1 MIRPIILTA
10 ALVLTTG
17 SAVAGGSVIDVTSK
31 LIATGSIISVDCTEC
46 PPLKDKTAAPV
57 VSGVETHE
65 TEIDGTKKIIQTDN
79 MLGGSPVRHVRNAP
93 ASSPSVVTE
102 YSGESSSHENGGTSI
117 SSGDHGTI
125 HAGAGMMPGAA
136 NDEGEVTVTGGGDFN
151 VDEVAPET
159 ASKDGVDGVSQ
170 TSSVDMND
178 AQHDNVEPENTAGP
192 EIIELRPTQ

>member
-1 MIRPIILTA
+1 MIRALILTT

-17 SAVAGGSVIDVTSK
+17 SAVAGGSVIDITSK
-31 LIATGSIISVDCTEC
+31 LIATGSIISVDCTQC
-46 PPLKDKTAAPV
+46 PPLKNTKKAPL

-117 SSGDHGTI
+117 TSGHHGTI
-125 HAGAGMMPGAA
+125 HAGAGMVSGSG
-136 NDEGEVTVTGGGDFN
+136 NDEGEVTITGGGDFN
-151 VDEVAPET
+151 VDEVGPKT
-159 ASKDGVDGVSQ
+159 ASKDGVDDVSQ

-178 AQHDNVEPENTAGP
+178 AQHDTVEPDNSDGP